1 MLVPLV
7 EGDMQPTTQV
17 PGIHHVTAIAGNPT
31 RNASFYVET
40 LGLRMVKRTVN
51 HDDKYTYHFYYGDG
65 EGTPGT
71 NITFFPWTNRGR
83 PGTFGDGQTQTAA
96 FLIPMD
102 AVDYWTER
110 LDTED
115 IGFETTQ
122 RFDEEVIRFDDPDGI
137 TLELVATEDVPDGQP
152 WADSPVQT
160 ADQCRGLH
168 GVTLALADRE
178 PTANVLQTMGFE
190 RSEAEDGRVR
200 YRTDTGDSAIGS
212 VVDLVETDLGRG
224 RMGLGTIHH
233 VAFRANDQSQQEM
246 WQQVLREH
254 DLHVTN
260 VIDREYFHSIYFR
273 EPGGV
278 LFEIATMG
286 PGFTIDESPEELGTQ
301 LMLPEWLEDER
312 EEIEQRLAPFDQ
324 PAPMVNGLEN

>member
-1 MLVPLV
+1 
-7 EGDMQPTTQV
+7 
-17 PGIHHVTAIAGNPT
+17 
-31 RNASFYVET
+31 
-40 LGLRMVKRTVN
+40 
-51 HDDKYTYHFYYGDG
+51 
-65 EGTPGT
+65 
-71 NITFFPWTNRGR
+71 
-83 PGTFGDGQTQTAA
+83 
-96 FLIPMD
+96 
-102 AVDYWTER
+102 
-110 LDTED
+110 
-115 IGFETTQ
+115 
-122 RFDEEVIRFDDPDGI
+122 
-137 TLELVATEDVPDGQP
+137 
-152 WADSPVQT
+152 
-160 ADQCRGLH
+160 
-168 GVTLALADRE
+168 VTLALADRE

-324 PAPMVNGLEN
+324 PAPMVNDLEN